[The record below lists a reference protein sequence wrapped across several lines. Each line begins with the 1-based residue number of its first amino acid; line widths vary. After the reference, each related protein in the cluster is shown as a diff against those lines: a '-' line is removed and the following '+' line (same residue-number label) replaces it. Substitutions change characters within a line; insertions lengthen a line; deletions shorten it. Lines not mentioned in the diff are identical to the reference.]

1 VELLELPPINLFKKK
16 HRIMDLIED
25 LVIVNKFHGKVIGK
39 VLLKKI
45 ITISIKAR
53 AFQVSFE
60 R

>member
-1 VELLELPPINLFKKK
+1 
-16 HRIMDLIED
+16 MDLIED

>member
-1 VELLELPPINLFKKK
+1 
-16 HRIMDLIED
+16 MDLIED

-45 ITISIKAR
+45 ITTSNKAR
-53 AFQVSFE
+53 AFQVNFE

>member
-1 VELLELPPINLFKKK
+1 MELLELPPTNLFKKI

-45 ITISIKAR
+45 ITTSNKAR
-53 AFQVSFE
+53 AFRVNFE